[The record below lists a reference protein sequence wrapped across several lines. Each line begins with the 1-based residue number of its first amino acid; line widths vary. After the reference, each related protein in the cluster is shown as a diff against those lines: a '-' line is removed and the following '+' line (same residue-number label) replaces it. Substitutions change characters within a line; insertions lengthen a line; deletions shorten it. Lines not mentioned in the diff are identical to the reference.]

1 MILIYWVL
9 IILTVL
15 VWIWLG
21 AKIFWKVGFK
31 ELDSVLGTKFSN
43 YKKEEKNDNKENK

>member
-1 MILIYWVL
+1 MIAIYWIL

-31 ELDSVLGTKFSN
+31 EMDNVLG
-43 YKKEEKNDNKENK
+43 KKWLNIKKEKNDNKE